1 MVLEKRVNDNPELI
15 VPTMDPTQVLH
26 EQFKLCNKLLIFIH
40 SKLFGSQ
47 GKRFLLKGY
56 IIYD

>member
-1 MVLEKRVNDNPELI
+1 MVLEKRDNDNPELI
-15 VPTMDPTQVLH
+15 VPTMD
-26 EQFKLCNKLLIFIH
+26 FKLCNKLLIFIH